1 MVVTTSI
8 DSKEFR
14 IQEYY
19 IKILN
24 KENTFLLKGKKTISI
39 KKK

>member
-1 MVVTTSI
+1 MLRMLTNHDMVVTTSI

-14 IQEYY
+14 IHEYY

-24 KENTFLLKGKKTISI
+24 KENTFC
-39 KKK
+39 